1 MFVKNRLFHMLFCY
15 ILPIFSLQRK
25 RSSIF
30 FKDWILF
37 IDFMP
42 NYVIAPIEMQ
52 FRNDDY
58 EFTDFTAPVL
68 YVSTY

>member
-1 MFVKNRLFHMLFCY
+1 
-15 ILPIFSLQRK
+15 
-25 RSSIF
+25 
-30 FKDWILF
+30 
-37 IDFMP
+37 MP